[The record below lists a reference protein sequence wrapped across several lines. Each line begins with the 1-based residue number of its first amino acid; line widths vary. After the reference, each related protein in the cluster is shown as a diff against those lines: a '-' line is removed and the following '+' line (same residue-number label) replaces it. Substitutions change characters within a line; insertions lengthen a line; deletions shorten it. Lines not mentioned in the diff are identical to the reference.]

1 MTARRRPHRP
11 APARQRG
18 FTLIVALVML
28 LLVTMLAMT
37 SFNLGKTNMQ
47 VVSNMQHRNEAIA
60 AADQTL
66 EEVISST
73 QFFTTPTDALPSP
86 CNGTA
91 NTRCVDS
98 NGDGK
103 PDVTVTIT
111 PAPKC
116 VKAQAIKNTALDM
129 SKAEDVGCALGA
141 GQSFGV
147 AGSVTGDSLCEDS
160 VWEVNAVAA
169 DAVTEAQVQLTRG
182 IAVRVAKDD
191 VATSC
196 P

>member
-1 MTARRRPHRP
+1 MTTRRSPYRPM
-11 APARQRG
+11 PARQRG

-66 EEVISST
+66 EELISNT
-73 QFFTTPTDALPSP
+73 QFFKTPDDALPSP
-86 CNGTA
+86 CNGTP

-116 VKAQAIKNTALDM
+116 VKAQAIKNTALDL
-129 SKAEDVGCALGA
+129 SKPEDVGCALGSA
-141 GQSFGV
+141 QSFGT
-147 AGSVTGDSLCEDS
+147 AGSITGDSLCDDS
-160 VWEVNAVAA
+160 VWEVHAVAA

>member
-1 MTARRRPHRP
+1 MIARRRPCRP
-11 APARQRG
+11 ARARQRG

-28 LLVTMLAMT
+28 LLITMLAMT
-37 SFNLGKTNMQ
+37 SFNLGKSNLQ
-47 VVSNMQHRNEAIA
+47 VVANMQHRNEAIA

-73 QFFTTPTDALPSP
+73 QFFTTPTDAVPSP
-86 CNGTA
+86 CNGTP

-103 PDVTVTIT
+103 PDVTVAIT

-116 VKAQAIKNTALDM
+116 VKAQAIKNAALDL
-129 SKAEDVGCALGA
+129 SKSEDVGCALGA
-141 GQSFGV
+141 SQSFGV

-160 VWEVNAVAA
+160 VWEVHAVAT
-169 DAVTEAQVQLTRG
+169 DTVTEAAVEVTHG
-182 IAVRVAKDD
+182 VAVRVAKDD

>member
-1 MTARRRPHRP
+1 MTTRRRPYRP

-18 FTLIVALVML
+18 FTLLVALVML
-28 LLVTMLAMT
+28 LLVTMLAMS
-37 SFNLGKTNMQ
+37 SFNLGKSNLQ
-47 VVSNMQHRNEAIA
+47 VVSNMQARNEAIA

-73 QFFTTPTDALPSP
+73 QFFTTPTDALRGP
-86 CNGTA
+86 CKGVA

-103 PDVTVTIT
+103 TDVTVTVT

-116 VKAQAIKNTALDM
+116 VKAQAIKNTALDL
-129 SKAEDVGCALGA
+129 SKSEDVGCVLGSPP
-141 GQSFGV
+141 SFGV

-160 VWEVNAVAA
+160 VWEVHAVAT
-169 DAVTEAQVQLTRG
+169 DAVTEASVEVARG
-182 IAVRVAKDD
+182 VAVRVAKDD

>member
-1 MTARRRPHRP
+1 MNARHPQLRPVHT
-11 APARQRG
+11 RQRG

-28 LLVTMLAMT
+28 LLVTMLALT
-37 SFNLGKTNMQ
+37 SFNLGKTNLQ

-86 CNGTA
+86 CNGTP
-91 NTRCVDS
+91 NSRCIDS

-129 SKAEDVGCALGA
+129 SKSEDVGCALGG

-160 VWEVNAVAA
+160 VWEVHAVAS
-169 DAVTEAQVQLTRG
+169 DAVTESQVEVTRG